1 MKFRLL
7 IEGFEPKMAKDVLA
21 ALSKEI
27 ATWEENGEYGVY
39 DTGGILVGKVCIR
52 ERAPAL
58 N

>member
-7 IEGFEPKMAKDVLA
+7 IEAFDPKAAKDVLA

-27 ATWEENGEYGVY
+27 ATWETNGEYVLYDRGGV
-39 DTGGILVGKVCIR
+39 LVGKVCIR
-52 ERAPAL
+52 ERAPDM